1 MKKALKLLLFTIA
14 VPIFACIHSKIS
26 YAGTYSLNMNAY
38 TDAFKSEKIKV
49 AICAKDNVGNKAIL
63 RQDVLDL
70 FTLKARIVP
79 SNNRGYN
86 SELPPTLKEGQEGVL
101 IMETTGEAESLEI
114 EFKELDEMDNTLDKT
129 IEINPRQIYNS
140 TEDKFI
146 VPLYCKDKTY
156 EVRVTAYRDGSTR
169 EVYPEFIVSDS
180 VLNGI
185 KTRIKN

>member
-1 MKKALKLLLFTIA
+1 
-14 VPIFACIHSKIS
+14 
-26 YAGTYSLNMNAY
+26 
-38 TDAFKSEKIKV
+38 
-49 AICAKDNVGNKAIL
+49 
-63 RQDVLDL
+63 
-70 FTLKARIVP
+70 
-79 SNNRGYN
+79 
-86 SELPPTLKEGQEGVL
+86 
-101 IMETTGEAESLEI
+101 METTGEAESLEI

-129 IEINPRQIYNS
+129 IEINPRQIYNN